1 MERNNQNVLMALIAI
16 VIVIAVFSSF
26 GLSLFQTATPTIT
39 LPTPLPTGTADPEQ
53 PTAEREEGTRV
64 EITPTTVQST
74 IAALNRI
81 ESYYRTVTTT
91 QGGAS
96 STAQVWVDG
105 GWSRSDLRLYS
116 GMTAYTI
123 VGDGTVWRWYS
134 EEPTVVTW
142 DEEEDSADL
151 DGQRIPTYEDVLELP
166 MESITAARY
175 EQHDGYLCVFVEV
188 DVAELMQKE
197 RYWVSVDSGLLAASE
212 IEQNGEIV
220 WSMATTEPEIPI
232 PLGTAF
238 RLPDGTELHHVGE
251 LEGDL

>member
-1 MERNNQNVLMALIAI
+1 MERNNQNILMALIAI

-26 GLSLFQTATPTIT
+26 GLSLFQNATPTIT
-39 LPTPLPTGTADPEQ
+39 LPTPIPTD
-53 PTAEREEGTRV
+53 TAEPQLPNAEQEEGTRV
-64 EITPTTVQST
+64 DITPTTVQST

-96 STAQVWVDG
+96 STAQIWVDG

-116 GMTAYTI
+116 GLTVYTV
-123 VGDGTVWRWYS
+123 VGNQTVWRWYS
-134 EEPTVVTW
+134 EESTVITW
-142 DEEEDSADL
+142 DEEENSVDI

-166 MESITAARY
+166 MEEITAARY
-175 EQHDGYLCVFVEV
+175 EQHDGYLCVYVEV
-188 DVAELMQKE
+188 DVTEPEQKE

-220 WSMATTEPEIPI
+220 WSMSTTEPEIPI
-232 PLGTAF
+232 PLGTSF
-238 RLPDGTELHHVGE
+238 QLPDGTVLHRAGE
-251 LEGDL
+251 FKGAL